1 MKTGGAYKDSK
12 TGKVFTVQYATARAV
27 ALVSETGTVIVMA
40 RRDFDTDFQ
49 EVKSSGRKAAG
60 KK

>member
-1 MKTGGAYKDSK
+1 MKTGDAYKDSK
-12 TGKVFTVQYATARAV
+12 TGKVFTVRYATARAV
-27 ALVSETGTVIVMA
+27 ALVAETGTVIVMA

-49 EVKSSGRKAAG
+49 EVKSNGRKATG